1 MPGPLSVATTLTPL
15 RGPRR
20 TVVMQISPRSAYVV
34 MFRAISEI
42 AVASSVRSVPVNP
55 SPDASSR
62 ALDRATTTSSSDSI
76 GSRISSATV
85 VALLQQRGEVF
96 EALLEVERRVDV
108 LEAQT
113 EL

>member
-55 SPDASSR
+55 SPEATSR
-62 ALDRATTTSSSDSI
+62 ALERATTTPSSDST
-76 GSRISSATV
+76 GTRISSATV
-85 VALLQQRGEVF
+85 VALLQQRVQVV
-96 EALLEVERRVDV
+96 EALLDIQGAVDA
-108 LEAQT
+108 LQAPPA
-113 EL
+113 